1 MKLLL
6 TVLLRILFSDKFDF
20 DEHVTSLWRKASQI
34 LNVRGRVTHCMNLAQ
49 RSLIINAFNFSQFG
63 YCPLLWTFHS
73 RELNSHIDNIH
84 ELTLALI
91 WEKGSLILPPPPF
104 YFSLNNLKSCNPVI
118 FQHSVTFY

>member
-6 TVLLRILFSDKFDF
+6 TVLLRILFNDKFDF
-20 DEHVTSLWRKASQI
+20 DESVTSLWRKASQK
-34 LNVRGRVTHCMNLAQ
+34 LNVPGRVTHCMNLAQ

-91 WEKGSLILPPPPF
+91 WEKGSLILPLPLF
-104 YFSLNNLKSCNPVI
+104 FFFSEMVKA
-118 FQHSVTFY
+118 VTLAFFSIQ

>member
-6 TVLLRILFSDKFDF
+6 TVLLRILFNDKFDF
-20 DEHVTSLWRKASQI
+20 DEHVTSLLRKASQK

-49 RSLIINAFNFSQFG
+49 RSLIIYAFNFSQFG

-84 ELTLALI
+84 ELALALI

-104 YFSLNNLKSCNPVI
+104 YFSLNNSEMVKA
-118 FQHSVTFY
+118 VTLAFFSIQ